1 MHLTQLFQ
9 NFPFPVS
16 LPLGDAEI
24 TGVVSDSRQVQPGNL
39 FVAFKGGNFDAH
51 RFIPQ
56 AVSNGAAA
64 VIGMEAGL
72 HPGVPYILVDDSRR
86 ALPYLAAA
94 FYGNPA
100 HRLIMIGVTGT
111 DGKTTTTNLIYQI
124 LLAAGLKAGMIS
136 TVNAVIGGQ
145 VLDTGFH
152 VTTPD
157 APDVQHYLAM
167 MVESG
172 ITHAVL
178 ETTSHGWAQHRVDAC
193 EFDIGVITNIT
204 HEHLNDHGSFDNYRA
219 AKARLFTGLAE
230 TPMKPQITR
239 KLAILNRDDTSFD
252 YLAPLISVAQAS
264 YGFSPQAQ
272 VNPREVVNTSDGLQ
286 FVAAGPGFSIP
297 IQCNLTGNFNVSNCL
312 AAISVGMLG
321 LGLDATIVRQGIAAL
336 PGVPGRMERIELGQ
350 DFIAIVDFAHTPN
363 ALHCVIETAR
373 ELTQGRVIVVFGSA
387 GLRDKQKRYM
397 MSETSV
403 LLADLTILTAEDP
416 RTEALESILAEMA
429 MGAVSKGGVEGKTF
443 WRIADRGEAI
453 RYAVSMAQTGDVV
466 IACGK
471 GHEQSMCF
479 GETEY
484 PWDDRIAMRAALC
497 ELLGIDGPQMPFLP
511 TSI

>member
-1 MHLTQLFQ
+1 MYLTQLFQ

-16 LPLGDAEI
+16 LPLGDVEI
-24 TGVVSDSRQVQPGNL
+24 TGVVSDSRRVQPGNL
-39 FVAFKGGNFDAH
+39 FVAFKGENFDAH

-72 HPGVPYILVDDSRR
+72 YPSVPYILVEDSRR
-86 ALPYLAAA
+86 ALPYLAAS

-178 ETTSHGWAQHRVDAC
+178 ETTSHGWAQYRVDAC

-272 VNPREVVNTSDGLQ
+272 VNPREVVITSDGLQ
-286 FVAAGPGFSIP
+286 FVAAGPEFCIP

-312 AAISVGMLG
+312 AAITVGMLG
-321 LGLDATIVRQGIAAL
+321 LGLDPIIVQQGIAAL

-363 ALHCVIETAR
+363 ALHCALETAR

-429 MGAVSKGGVEGKTF
+429 AGAVSKGGVEGKTF
-443 WRIADRGEAI
+443 LRIADRGEAI

-479 GETEY
+479 GEIEY

-497 ELLGIDGPQMPFLP
+497 ELIGIDGPQMPYLP
-511 TSI
+511 TSM